1 MYISKPDRELEAVSR
16 IAAGDTEKITED
28 VRKYAEEHG
37 YSEADALAQGMAEK
51 SEEFAKQGAELYHQ
65 A

>member
-1 MYISKPDRELEAVSR
+1 MFTSRPERGLEAVSR

-37 YSEADALAQGMAEK
+37 YSESEVLEKGMTEM
-51 SEEFAKQGAELYHQ
+51 SEAFKDKGSDVYQQ